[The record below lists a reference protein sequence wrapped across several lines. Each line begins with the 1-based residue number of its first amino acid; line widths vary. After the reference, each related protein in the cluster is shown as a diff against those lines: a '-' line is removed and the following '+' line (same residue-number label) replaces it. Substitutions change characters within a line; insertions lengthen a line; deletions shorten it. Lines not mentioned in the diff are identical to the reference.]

1 MNAEATSNLH
11 FAIIFKHPSA
21 AQFNLTS
28 TLAPV
33 TIITLFTIVL
43 SNQIA
48 LYFHSHNTNLIID
61 YSMKYSP

>member
-1 MNAEATSNLH
+1 MNAEATINLH
-11 FAIIFKHPSA
+11 FAIIFKHLSA

-48 LYFHSHNTNLIID
+48 PYFHSHNPNLIID